1 MSVIL
6 TRKQSGYSRMEKEDP
21 EEKKHR
27 EAQFLIYKIM
37 EQANSGSRRRPTC
50 LRIRIR
56 KFKLRIGRRLKK
68 LRKSMSASLSTA
80 RIGICKQ
87 IGQLRTCKSLFGRGR
102 KVETLAFP
110 SLVS

>member
-1 MSVIL
+1 MSGLV
-6 TRKQSGYSRMEKEDP
+6 TRRQNGYSRMEKEDP

-27 EAQFLIYKIM
+27 QAQFLIYKIM
-37 EQANSGSRRRPTC
+37 EQANSGSRRRSSC

-68 LRKSMSASLSTA
+68 LKKTMSMGICTA
-80 RIGICKQ
+80 RNGICKQ
-87 IGQLRTCKSLFGRGR
+87 FGQLRTCKSLFGRA
-102 KVETLAFP
+102 KEEALAFP